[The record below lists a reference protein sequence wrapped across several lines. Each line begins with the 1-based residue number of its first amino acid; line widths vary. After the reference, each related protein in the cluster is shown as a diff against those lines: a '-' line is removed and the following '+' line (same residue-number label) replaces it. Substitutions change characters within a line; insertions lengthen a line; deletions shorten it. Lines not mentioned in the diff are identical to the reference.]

1 MKIKIC
7 GIKTIEAAQAAQAGG
22 ADFIG
27 LIFAEN
33 SPRKIETQEAKK
45 ISKSLKGAKL
55 VGVFQNQSE
64 DFILKIQKSLNLF
77 AIQLH
82 GHEDEAFAAS
92 LAKKTKAQIWKA
104 FCLESESDVISAAK
118 FPAEII
124 VADARQGGSG
134 KTSNWDLAGRLSS
147 RKKLV
152 LAGGI
157 SSENAKEAFKKTNP
171 RALDLNSSLEDKK
184 GIKNISKI
192 ITTMKTLKKSDKTRY
207 GIYGGTYVAETL
219 AEPLRELEETFAK
232 AKKSAKFKAEF
243 GSLLKDYVG
252 RPSPL
257 YFAKRLT
264 EYCGGANIYLKRED
278 LNHTGAHKINNALGQ
293 ALLAKQMGK
302 TRLIAETGAGMHG
315 VATATVA
322 ALLGFECDVF
332 MGSED
337 IARQAP
343 NVDRMKML
351 GANLIS
357 VNAGSATL
365 KDAMNEALRN
375 WVATCQNTFY
385 VIGTAAGPYPYPQI
399 VRHFQSVI
407 GKEAKAQSLKAFGKL
422 PDEAIACVG
431 GGSNSIGLFSAFL
444 DDKEVAITGV
454 EAGGEGIETGRHA
467 ASLNAGSVGVLH
479 GNKTYLLQDEFGQIQ
494 NTHSVCAGLDYP
506 GIGPEHAYLRDI
518 GRVKYEVIND
528 DEAVEAFQLLC
539 RLEGIIPALESSHAV
554 AQAIKNAKK
563 RQKGENIVVCLS
575 GRGDK
580 DMESVMN
587 YLKGKKND

>member
-7 GIKTIEAAQAAQAGG
+7 GINSLEAALAARGSG
-22 ADFIG
+22 ADFLG

-33 SPRKIETQEAKK
+33 SPRKIEISEAEK
-45 ISKSLKGAKL
+45 ISNHLKGAKL

-64 DFILKIQKSLNLF
+64 DFILKTQKSLNLF

-82 GHEDEAFAAS
+82 GNEDEAFAAS
-92 LAKKTKAQIWKA
+92 LAKKTKAKIWKA

-118 FPAEII
+118 FPAETI

-147 RKKLV
+147 RKKLI

-171 RALDLNSSLEDKK
+171 HALDLNSSLEDKK
-184 GIKNISKI
+184 GIKSISKI

-506 GIGPEHAYLRDI
+506 GIGPEHAYLKDI

-554 AQAIKNAKK
+554 AQAIKSAKK

>member
-7 GIKTIEAAQAAQAGG
+7 GINSLEAALAARGSG
-22 ADFIG
+22 ADFLG

-33 SPRKIETQEAKK
+33 SPRKIEISEAEK
-45 ISKSLKGAKL
+45 ISNHLKGAKL

-64 DFILKIQKSLNLF
+64 DFILKTQKSLNLF

-82 GHEDEAFAAS
+82 GNEDEAFAAS
-92 LAKKTKAQIWKA
+92 LAKKTKAKIWKA
-104 FCLESESDVISAAK
+104 FCLGSESDVISAAK
-118 FPAEII
+118 FPAETI

-147 RKKLV
+147 LKKLV

-171 RALDLNSSLEDKK
+171 SALDLNSSLEDKK
-184 GIKNISKI
+184 GIKSISKI

-315 VATATVA
+315 VVTATVA
-322 ALLGFECDVF
+322 ALLR
-332 MGSED
+332 S
-337 IARQAP
+337 
-343 NVDRMKML
+343 
-351 GANLIS
+351 
-357 VNAGSATL
+357 
-365 KDAMNEALRN
+365 
-375 WVATCQNTFY
+375 
-385 VIGTAAGPYPYPQI
+385 
-399 VRHFQSVI
+399 
-407 GKEAKAQSLKAFGKL
+407 
-422 PDEAIACVG
+422 
-431 GGSNSIGLFSAFL
+431 
-444 DDKEVAITGV
+444 
-454 EAGGEGIETGRHA
+454 
-467 ASLNAGSVGVLH
+467 
-479 GNKTYLLQDEFGQIQ
+479 
-494 NTHSVCAGLDYP
+494 
-506 GIGPEHAYLRDI
+506 
-518 GRVKYEVIND
+518 
-528 DEAVEAFQLLC
+528 
-539 RLEGIIPALESSHAV
+539 
-554 AQAIKNAKK
+554 
-563 RQKGENIVVCLS
+563 
-575 GRGDK
+575 
-580 DMESVMN
+580 
-587 YLKGKKND
+587 